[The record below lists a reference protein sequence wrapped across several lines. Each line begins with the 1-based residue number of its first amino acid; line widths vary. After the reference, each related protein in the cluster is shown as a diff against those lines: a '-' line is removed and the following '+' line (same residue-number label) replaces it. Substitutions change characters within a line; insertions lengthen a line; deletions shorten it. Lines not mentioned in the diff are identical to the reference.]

1 MIDLHSRE
9 RTVDAL
15 VQLVFDVFDGGEPT
29 YIDRVDIP
37 RAIELLNLEG
47 EDARRRHVDVY
58 WHCDELCGWMDGM
71 ERAPGDDE
79 GRARRRRW

>member
-1 MIDLHSRE
+1 VVDLHSRE

-15 VQLVFDVFDGGEPT
+15 VKLVFDVFDGGEPT

-47 EDARRRHVDVY
+47 EDARRRHEMCTGTAMSCVD
-58 WHCDELCGWMDGM
+58 GWTDGWDG
-71 ERAPGDDE
+71 ES
-79 GRARRRRW
+79 ARWVRDVLS